1 MEKYSNKEQ
10 KQYIDGLKRFE
21 SKGVPVYIDGQK
33 VDEADWEKIFQV
45 QEDGAFYMCDYVGND
60 EGTLKEIHFDRVY
73 NR

>member
-1 MEKYSNKEQ
+1 MKKYSTKEQ

-21 SKGVPVYIDGQK
+21 SKGVPVYIDGQQ

-45 QEDGAFYMCDYVGND
+45 QEDGAFYMCDYVGSE

>member
-45 QEDGAFYMCDYVGND
+45 QEDGAFYMCDYVGSE